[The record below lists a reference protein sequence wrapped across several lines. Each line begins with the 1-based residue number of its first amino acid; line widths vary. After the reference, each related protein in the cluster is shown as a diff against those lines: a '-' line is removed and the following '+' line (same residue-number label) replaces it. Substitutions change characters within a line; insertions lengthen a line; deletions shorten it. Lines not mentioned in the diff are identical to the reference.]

1 MYILILSIFTDC
13 FFKAS
18 LASLAQLP
26 FAPNPRLFSTDFHTI
41 RNLFL
46 RCFLRGDSLVMVT
59 NYRVKQLLLSHMS
72 ITKLKNTRNAK
83 DDDDCCHLVDV
94 KAFFI
99 KKNWWARPSNIK
111 KISKLYCPRGKMKVT
126 IKWRSKGEWNSR
138 GFEFLSQRHFH
149 SKTCFYKKWLFTWP
163 PFFSFFIMILE
174 PRFRSFRLIFKN
186 KMAAMVLISLYRS
199 RLGPPGV

>member
-18 LASLAQLP
+18 LVSLAQLP

-41 RNLFL
+41 CNLFL

-83 DDDDCCHLVDV
+83 DDDCCHLVDV

-99 KKNWWARPSNIK
+99 KKIDGLGLQ
-111 KISKLYCPRGKMKVT
+111 ISRKYQNFIVLGE
-126 IKWRSKGEWNSR
+126 KWRWQLNGDQKVSEIR
-138 GFEFLSQRHFH
+138 AVLSF
-149 SKTCFYKKWLFTWP
+149 CLNFIFT
-163 PFFSFFIMILE
+163 L
-174 PRFRSFRLIFKN
+174 RLASIRN
-186 KMAAMVLISLYRS
+186 D
-199 RLGPPGV
+199 